1 MGACLIAKR
10 VLNVKQIAH
19 KSRLRA
25 AIEMELRSHIEDC
38 ITHWGVI
45 RSWDSVAP
53 AANRRG
59 RPAHS
64 PHLLR
69 RQATRGS
76 SRSKAGPGRRT
87 SRSAGPV
94 LEGLR
99 RVVTQSDHPNS
110 SMICANPP
118 SSTIAAAISL
128 WNQNRSRSARSRH
141 FIFSRMTRRGN
152 TVTRH
157 RRSSPSGNNLA

>member
-1 MGACLIAKR
+1 MGACLIVKK
-10 VLNVKQIAH
+10 VLNMKPIAH

-25 AIEMELRSHIEDC
+25 VGEMELRSHIENC
-38 ITHWGVI
+38 IARWGGI

-53 AANRRG
+53 ASIRRG

-64 PHLLR
+64 SHLLR

-76 SRSKAGPGRRT
+76 SRSKARPERRT
-87 SRSAGPV
+87 SRSAGPI
-94 LEGLR
+94 LEGLP

-118 SSTIAAAISL
+118 SSTIAAAISF
-128 WNQNRSRSARSRH
+128 WNQNRSRSGPSRH
-141 FIFSRMTRRGN
+141 VTFSRITRKGN
-152 TVTRH
+152 TVTKH
-157 RRSSPSGNNLA
+157 RRSSPPANNLA